1 MNRGRPSLPVIDLH
15 CDLLDY
21 LQEIDG
27 ASPDDAAEI
36 GCALP
41 RLAEGNVKIQVL
53 AVYAATGPGSAAYA
67 EGEVDWFL
75 RILREEEGRTTHV
88 RGGENAEE
96 TLGSE
101 KTGLLLAVENASSL
115 CGEEEPLDAAFERF
129 TSFRDQA
136 GPILYVSLT
145 HHAENRFGGGNYSDA
160 GLKKDGEAFL
170 DFLSGWG
177 TAVDLSHASDAL
189 ARGILDRIDRKSL
202 DLPVLASHSN
212 FRAVHDHPRNLPDD
226 LAREILRRHGVIGM
240 NLLRLFLGP
249 DDPEALLRHVEHGLS
264 LGGESAIASGADYY
278 YTKNHPDK
286 SRIPFYHPGQEHA
299 GRAPEILRSL
309 EPVLGP
315 EGIRAFA
322 HGNALAFLRRIWD

>member
-1 MNRGRPSLPVIDLH
+1 MNDPRPSLPAIDLH

-27 ASPDDAAEI
+27 ATPDDAEEI

-53 AVYAATGPGSAAYA
+53 AVFSATGPESAAYA
-67 EGEVDWFL
+67 EGEVGWFL
-75 RILREEEGRTTHV
+75 RMLREEADRTAAV
-88 RGGENAEE
+88 RSAAGAERA
-96 TLGSE
+96 LRSA
-101 KTGLLLAVENASSL
+101 KSGLLLAVENASSL
-115 CGEEEPLDAAFERF
+115 CGEEEPLGEGFARF
-129 TSFRDQA
+129 DRFRAGA

-145 HHAENRFGGGNYSDA
+145 HHAENRFGGGNYSEA
-160 GLKKDGEAFL
+160 GLKKDGEALL
-170 DFLSGWG
+170 DFLSGKG
-177 TAVDLSHASDAL
+177 VAVDLSHASDAL